1 MIKIAALA
9 EKSNV
14 SPNKKITLLTS
25 LILPLLILAGCWQ
38 LQRAA
43 EKRDTEQHWQA
54 QQQQPM
60 VVLDGNNILQLPD
73 YQRVM
78 SNGYFSP
85 VHQWY
90 LDNRHRQG
98 QYGFEILQ
106 EFILDDG
113 ARLLVNR
120 GWVAA
125 GSERQHLPTVV
136 TPAGQQTVFGELM
149 TLQAYALLE
158 NIPASESWPQ
168 VILHPDI
175 TRMRQEIDY
184 PLPSRYLR
192 LDATSAGALVTNW
205 QQAALSSARHTGYAV
220 QWFAMAIALIIW
232 FVFANTAVPKK
243 LRAQLNSRLKNR
255 KRAHE

>member
-1 MIKIAALA
+1 MIKIVPLA
-9 EKSNV
+9 EKSNA

-25 LILPLLILAGCWQ
+25 LILPLLIVAGCWQ

-43 EKRDTEQHWQA
+43 EKHDTEQRWQT

-60 VVLDGNNILQLPD
+60 VVLNGNNILQLPD

-78 SNGYFSP
+78 STGYFSP
-85 VHQWY
+85 IHQWY

-113 ARLLVNR
+113 TNLLINR

-125 GSERQHLPTVV
+125 TSERQFLPAIV

-149 TLQAYALLE
+149 TLQPYSLLE
-158 NIPASESWPQ
+158 NIPASDGWPQ
-168 VILHPDI
+168 IILHPDI
-175 TRMRQEIDY
+175 THIRQQLDE
-184 PLPSRYLR
+184 PLSSRYLR
-192 LDATSAGALVTNW
+192 LDNTSEGALVTNW
-205 QQAALSSARHTGYAV
+205 QHATMSSVRHIGYAV

-232 FVFANTAVPKK
+232 FVIANTTLPEK
-243 LRAQLNSRLKNR
+243 LRAQIKHR
-255 KRAHE
+255 KARS

>member
-1 MIKIAALA
+1 MIKIAPSA

-25 LILPLLILAGCWQ
+25 LILPLLIVAGCWQ

-43 EKRDTEQHWQA
+43 EKRDTEQRWQI
-54 QQQQPM
+54 QQQQPI
-60 VVLDGNNILQLPD
+60 VVLNGNNILQLPD

-78 SNGYFSP
+78 SNGNFSP

-98 QYGFEILQ
+98 KYGFEILQ
-106 EFILDDG
+106 EFVLDDG
-113 ARLLVNR
+113 TRLLVNR

-136 TPAGQQTVFGELM
+136 TPAEQQTVFGELM
-149 TLQAYALLE
+149 TLQPYALLE
-158 NIPASESWPQ
+158 NIPASDSWPQ

-175 TRMRQEIDY
+175 TRIRQQLDH
-184 PLPSRYLR
+184 PLSSRYLR
-192 LDATSAGALVTNW
+192 LDNTSESALITNW
-205 QQAALSSARHTGYAV
+205 QQAAMSSTRHTGYAV
-220 QWFAMAIALIIW
+220 QWFAMAIALILW
-232 FVFANTAVPKK
+232 FVIANTTLPEK
-243 LRAQLNSRLKNR
+243 LRAQMKNR
-255 KRAHE
+255 NTRS

>member
-1 MIKIAALA
+1 MIKIAPLA

-25 LILPLLILAGCWQ
+25 LILPLLIVAGCWQ

-43 EKRDTEQHWQA
+43 EKRDMEQHWQA
-54 QQQQPM
+54 QQQLPV
-60 VVLDGNNILQLPD
+60 VVLNGNNILQLSD

-85 VHQWY
+85 IHQWY

-113 ARLLVNR
+113 AKLLVNR

-125 GSERQHLPTVV
+125 GSGRQHLPKVV
-136 TPAGQQTVFGELM
+136 TPAGQQTIFGELM
-149 TLQAYALLE
+149 TLQPYALLE
-158 NIPASESWPQ
+158 NIPISDSWPQ
-168 VILHPDI
+168 VILHPDL
-175 TRMRQEIDY
+175 TRMRDQLDY
-184 PLPSRYLR
+184 PLPSRYVR
-192 LDATSAGALVTNW
+192 LDGTSQGALITNW
-205 QQAALSSARHTGYAV
+205 QLTALSSARHMGYAV
-220 QWFAMAIALIIW
+220 QWFAMAIALVMW
-232 FVFANTAVPKK
+232 FLIANTTLPGK
-243 LRAQLNSRLKNR
+243 LRAQLNNR
-255 KRAHE
+255 NTRS